1 MHWVG
6 TLGKEP
12 GTLKCKISHCVLLHI
27 LGIKHTMKY
36 GHTHKL
42 SRVWRISSKETSWQN
57 IFVQVVTDNKII
69 ISFARESNIN
79 DNADG
84 HSDDYMVIIV
94 KLMMTVMVDMKKME
108 GVSDH
113 LRDLLCLWPLS
124 LPVLQPI

>member
-1 MHWVG
+1 
-6 TLGKEP
+6 
-12 GTLKCKISHCVLLHI
+12 
-27 LGIKHTMKY
+27 MKY

-84 HSDDYMVIIV
+84 HSDDYGDYSEDD
-94 KLMMTVMVDMKKME
+94 VDGDGRYEKDRR
-108 GVSDH
+108 G
-113 LRDLLCLWPLS
+113 
-124 LPVLQPI
+124 